1 MKNYTDL
8 KKFKSWY
15 EEEPFEDFVGPFYYL
30 EENNNNI
37 SAFECKK
44 NHLNSMGS
52 LHGGM
57 IMSFIDYTLFVVSLD
72 KIKKDSFVTIS
83 CNTEFLRPSIDDD
96 IIFGR
101 GEITNQT
108 GSMIFV
114 KGEIYNKKQT
124 ISTFSG
130 ILKRVKSR

>member
-1 MKNYTDL
+1 
-8 KKFKSWY
+8 
-15 EEEPFEDFVGPFYYL
+15 
-30 EENNNNI
+30 
-37 SAFECKK
+37 
-44 NHLNSMGS
+44 MGS

-96 IIFGR
+96 IIFGK

-108 GSMIFV
+108 GSMIFI
-114 KGEIYNKKQT
+114 KGEIYNKRQT